1 MPTLRT
7 RRFAGK
13 DHARRNRRGR
23 IMAVKKAKKS
33 AKKTKKTAKKKASKK
48 KTDKWTWTDILRTP
62 ILASVG
68 AFSIAEEGI
77 EKFVKELVERG
88 EASEKEGK
96 KLVDDFRKRT
106 KKNRKDFES
115 GIDGRIEKAL
125 KKFRLPSKKDIDSL
139 TRKLER
145 LEKRVERLAKANKLQ
160 DGKKPDVY

>member
-1 MPTLRT
+1 MLTLRT

-13 DHARRNRRGR
+13 DHARGNRRVR

-33 AKKTKKTAKKKASKK
+33 TKKTKGETKKKAKKKA
-48 KTDKWTWTDILRTP
+48 DKWTWIDILRTP

-96 KLVDDFRKRT
+96 KLVEDFRKRT

-115 GIDGRIEKAL
+115 GTDERIEKAL
-125 KKFRLPSKKDIDSL
+125 KKFRLPSKKDVDSL

-145 LEKRVERLAKANKLQ
+145 LEKRVDRLAKK
-160 DGKKPDVY
+160 